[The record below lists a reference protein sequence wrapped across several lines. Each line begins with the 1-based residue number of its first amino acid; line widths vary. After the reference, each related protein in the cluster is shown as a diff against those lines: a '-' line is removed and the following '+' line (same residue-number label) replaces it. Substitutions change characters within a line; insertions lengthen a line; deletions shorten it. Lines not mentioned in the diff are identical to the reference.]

1 MLKTVG
7 LSYESNTKLNKVQ
20 ILAEQMKWNLGY
32 LCSANRQVKNFNSR
46 ARHRFGQYKEF
57 VIKGTL
63 DKA

>member
-32 LCSANRQVKNFNSR
+32 LVPIDKWKTLIVELGTGLVNVKN
-46 ARHRFGQYKEF
+46 
-57 VIKGTL
+57 L
-63 DKA
+63 